1 MGDTYSIVCTGLSE
15 FYFHSGHGSPLLFD
29 HPRTGLISK
38 TSDGAFTHV
47 RGELAWTIAMNRK
60 PSDAVAMTE
69 HLHAA
74 DEGRFEL
81 LGLTDDCEI
90 ALFWDH
96 VFRRVV
102 EAGFDVDGV
111 DNLRDPGIDEFEQ
124 YDGRRDYLRQ
134 ATLEEWDL
142 VHPRHQWL
150 L

>member
-1 MGDTYSIVCTGLSE
+1 M
-15 FYFHSGHGSPLLFD
+15 
-29 HPRTGLISK
+29 SK

-60 PSDAVAMTE
+60 PSEAVAMVE

-102 EAGFDVDGV
+102 EAEFDADGV
-111 DNLRDPGIDEFEQ
+111 DNLRDPESDEFDRYE
-124 YDGRRDYLRQ
+124 GRRDYLRQ
-134 ATLEEWDL
+134 ADFESWDL

-150 L
+150 LRHAKRDGVR